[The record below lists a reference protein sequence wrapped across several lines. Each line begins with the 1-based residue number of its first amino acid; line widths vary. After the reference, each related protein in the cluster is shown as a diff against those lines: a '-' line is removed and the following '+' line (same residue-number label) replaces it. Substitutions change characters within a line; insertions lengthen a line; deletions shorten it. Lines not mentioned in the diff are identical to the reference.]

1 MNEEALEREPTSC
14 DTGQDGPVDLQSFLA
29 CLERVGKSP
38 EQVSVHHLIDAIG
51 SRSFGPMILLPGVL
65 AISPL
70 TGIPGIATAI
80 AVFVMLVSGQLL
92 LGRDHFWLPRW
103 VLERNVSRRKL
114 RKSLR
119 LLQKPARWVD
129 KVVKSR
135 MRVLTSRPAHFVT
148 ALLCILIAATM
159 PVLDLVPFANTTA
172 GLALTSFALS
182 LIARDGLLFLLALGF
197 CTGIVWFIL
206 ELLVL

>member
-1 MNEEALEREPTSC
+1 MKEEALEREPTRC
-14 DTGQDGPVDLQSFLA
+14 DTGQEGPVDLQSFLA
-29 CLERVGKSP
+29 CLERVGNSP
-38 EQVSVHHLIDAIG
+38 ELVSVRHLIDAIG

-80 AVFVMLVSGQLL
+80 AVFVMLVSAQLL
-92 LGRDHFWLPRW
+92 IGRDHFWLPHW

-129 KVVKSR
+129 KVVKPR
-135 MRVLTSRPAHFVT
+135 LRVLTSRPAHFVT

-197 CTGIVWFIL
+197 CTGIVWFVL
-206 ELLVL
+206 ELVVF

>member
-1 MNEEALEREPTSC
+1 MKDEALEREPVSC

-29 CLERVGKSP
+29 CLERVGNSP

-103 VLERNVSRRKL
+103 VLQRNVSRRKL

-197 CTGIVWFIL
+197 CSGIVWFIL
-206 ELLVL
+206 ELLVI

>member
-1 MNEEALEREPTSC
+1 MKEEALEREPASC

-29 CLERVGKSP
+29 CLERVGNSP
-38 EQVSVHHLIDAIG
+38 SQVSVQHLIDAIG

-103 VLERNVSRRKL
+103 VLQRSVSRGKL

-135 MRVLTSRPAHFVT
+135 LRILTSRPAHFVT

-197 CTGIVWFIL
+197 CTGILWFIL
-206 ELLVL
+206 ELLVF

>member
-1 MNEEALEREPTSC
+1 MKEEALEREPTHC
-14 DTGQDGPVDLQSFLA
+14 DTGQEGPVDLQSFLA
-29 CLERVGKSP
+29 CLERVGNSP
-38 EQVSVHHLIDAIG
+38 ELVSVRHLIDAIG

-80 AVFVMLVSGQLL
+80 AIFVMLVSAQLL
-92 LGRDHFWLPRW
+92 IGRDHFWLPHW

-129 KVVKSR
+129 KVVKPR
-135 MRVLTSRPAHFVT
+135 LRVLTSRPAHFVT

-197 CTGIVWFIL
+197 CTGIVWFVL
-206 ELLVL
+206 ELVVF